1 MIEII
6 ILIFLTKNIGAL
18 AASKGLPSR
27 KWKIWLILGWIA
39 GELLGAMIGVMIFGP
54 DNLFSVMLIA
64 ISGALGAYFIIKNHL
79 TGLPDDVEN
88 DIENIGRGK

>member
-27 KWKIWLILGWIA
+27 KWKIYLILGWIA
-39 GELLGAMIGVMIFGP
+39 GEFLGAMIGVMIFGI
-54 DNLFSVMLIA
+54 DNLFSCMLVA
-64 ISGALGAYFIIKNHL
+64 ISGALGAYFIIKSYL
-79 TGLPDDVEN
+79 TRLPDNMN
-88 DIENIGRGK
+88 DEIENIGRI